1 MSITELD
8 QYELL
13 LVSGGAEPESSIED
27 DPPGAPDVVQEGDF
41 QGAY

>member
-13 LVSGGAEPESSIED
+13 LVSGGAEPESGVED
-27 DPPGAPDVVQEGDF
+27 DPPGAPDVPQEGEF